1 MQWFDPRM
9 AGGYRKGSVPKMEEG
24 REQRKERREKR
35 EERKW
40 PPARFPAFLQ
50 GPVATSMRAQK
61 TTTSFQMTLSPK
73 F

>member
-1 MQWFDPRM
+1 MRLFEQQQLIDRVCCAPRP
-9 AGGYRKGSVPKMEEG
+9 AGWLRKGSAPKREEG

-40 PPARFPAFLQ
+40 SQARFTAFLQ
-50 GPVATSMRAQK
+50 GPVATSK
-61 TTTSFQMTLSPK
+61 K